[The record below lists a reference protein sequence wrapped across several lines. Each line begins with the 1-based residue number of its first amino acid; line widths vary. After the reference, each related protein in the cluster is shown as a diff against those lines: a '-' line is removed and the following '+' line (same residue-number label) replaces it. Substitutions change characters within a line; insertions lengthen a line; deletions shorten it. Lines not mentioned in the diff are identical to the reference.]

1 MLEKTFLEIKVECLN
16 MIKEKNVDLYELS
29 FELGISLE
37 QLVKNFQSRINDFS
51 FYLRTYNILLD
62 WEG

>member
-1 MLEKTFLEIKVECLN
+1 MLDKTFLEIKVECLN

-37 QLVKNFQSRINDFS
+37 QFVKNFQSRTKDFS
-51 FYLRTYNILLD
+51 FYLRTYNILLE
-62 WEG
+62 WEV

>member
-1 MLEKTFLEIKVECLN
+1 MLDKTFLEIKVECLN

-37 QLVKNFQSRINDFS
+37 QFVKNFQSRTKDFS
-51 FYLRTYNILLD
+51 FYLRTYNILLE
-62 WEG
+62 WEA